1 MRLARLALPGW
12 LAFLPCAAQP
22 LPAPFDHY
30 LRAEMELNHLPGL
43 AAAIVRPGEILLG
56 AYGVRDLS
64 TGEPMTPATLVE
76 LASVSKPLTALAVA
90 RLEQEGRLRLD
101 EPVRRY
107 LPEFRVDHTES
118 DRITV
123 RHLLEHTS
131 GLLRADDYRVPCC
144 GRPGEGDL
152 ALAVRQLHA
161 AQPRYRPGRRFRYAN
176 SNYVVLAAV
185 IERVSGRPFATYMR
199 ESVFAP
205 LGMWRTTL
213 DAAQAEAWG
222 LAAQHERAWGRFRVA
237 SQNFSGWYGSS
248 LVKSPAEDVGRWLAS
263 FLRGVP
269 EFGPAGAARTW
280 LDSRRRAPYQMGWYV
295 HPNAEWLRG
304 DLVLEHTG
312 FIWGA
317 NTAVVVSPRRQ
328 LAAAVLINAGTTRAG
343 PVARGLLARAAGLR
357 GPPPE
362 RASFGSQA
370 DNWAF
375 AIAASGTVL
384 GLATAIYALRAWRE
398 WRAGR
403 RRLQWRGNRIQQIR
417 SLLLAA
423 MAGFIVYLLAGGV
436 RPLASL
442 PSSLRVAIPLL
453 GLSTAAL
460 LLLAA
465 ALGVAPRSA
474 TRS

>member
-1 MRLARLALPGW
+1 MRPARLALLGW
-12 LAFLPCAAQP
+12 LALVPCAAQP
-22 LPAPFDHY
+22 LPAPFDPY

-43 AAAIVRPGEILLG
+43 AAAIVRRGEVLLG
-56 AYGVRDLS
+56 AYGLRDLS

-90 RLEQEGRLRLD
+90 RLEQEGLIRLD
-101 EPVRRY
+101 DPVRRY
-107 LPEFRVDHTES
+107 LPEFRVDHADS

-131 GLLRADDYRVPCC
+131 GLVRADDYRVPCC

-152 ALAVRQLHA
+152 VRAIRELHA
-161 AQPRYRPGRRFRYAN
+161 ARPRYRPGQRFRYAN
-176 SNYVVLAAV
+176 SNYVILAAL
-185 IERVSGRPFATYMR
+185 IEKVSGRPFAAYMR
-199 ESVFAP
+199 ESVFTP
-205 LGMWRTTL
+205 LEMWRTTL
-213 DAAQAEAWG
+213 DPAEAAAWG

-237 SQNFSGWYGSS
+237 PQNFSGWYGSS
-248 LVKSPAEDVGRWLAS
+248 LVKSPAQDVGRWLAA

-269 EFGPAGAARTW
+269 EFGPTGAAQAW
-280 LDSRRRAPYQMGWYV
+280 QHSRRRAPYQMGWYV
-295 HPNAEWLRG
+295 ERNAEWLRG

-343 PVARGLLARAAGLR
+343 PIARGLLARAAGLR
-357 GPPPE
+357 GPSPE

-375 AIAASGTVL
+375 VIAASGALL
-384 GLATAIYALRAWRE
+384 GLATAVYAWRAWRE
-398 WRAGR
+398 WRAGQ
-403 RRLQWRGNRIQQIR
+403 RRLQWRASRIQQVR
-417 SLLLAA
+417 SLLLTA
-423 MAGFIVYLLAGGV
+423 MAGIIVYLLADGV

-453 GLSTAAL
+453 GLATAAL
-460 LLLAA
+460 LVLAA

>member
-1 MRLARLALPGW
+1 VPPARLALLGW
-12 LAFLPCAAQP
+12 LILVPCGAQP
-22 LPAPFDHY
+22 LPAPLDHY
-30 LRAEMELNHLPGL
+30 VRAEMELNQLPGM
-43 AAAIVRPGEILLG
+43 AVAIVRRGEVLLA

-90 RLEQEGRLRLD
+90 RLERERLVRLD
-101 EPVRRY
+101 DPVRRY
-107 LPEFRVDHTES
+107 LPEFRVNHPES

-131 GLLRADDYRVPCC
+131 GLVRADDYRVPCC

-152 ALAVRQLHA
+152 ALALRELHPA
-161 AQPRYRPGRRFRYAN
+161 RPRYPPGRRFRYAN
-176 SNYVVLAAV
+176 SNYVVLAAL
-185 IERVSGRPFATYMR
+185 IERVSGRPFAAYMR

-205 LGMWRTTL
+205 LEMWRTTL
-213 DAAQAEAWG
+213 NAAEAAAWG

-248 LVKSPAEDVGRWLAS
+248 LVKSPAQDVGRWLAA

-269 EFGPAGAARTW
+269 EFGPAGAARAW
-280 LDSRRRAPYQMGWYV
+280 RESRRRAPYQMGWYV
-295 HPNAEWLRG
+295 DHNAEWLQG

-317 NTAVVVSPRRQ
+317 NTAVVVSPRRE

-343 PVARGLLARAAGLR
+343 PIARGLLARAAGLR

-375 AIAASGTVL
+375 LIAASGAIL
-384 GLATAIYALRAWRE
+384 ALATAIYALRAWRE

-403 RRLQWRGNRIQQIR
+403 RRLQWGASRIQQIR
-417 SLLLAA
+417 SLLLTV
-423 MAGFIVYLLAGGV
+423 MAGIIVYLLADGV
-436 RPLASL
+436 RPIASL

-453 GLSTAAL
+453 GLATAAL
-460 LLLAA
+460 LVLAA
-465 ALGVAPRSA
+465 ALGVAPRSV